1 MGDVWN
7 FMINNFT
14 RKKNNYVNYANKGM
28 NLENDINITNSY
40 YRDTNIAL
48 VYKKATPI
56 KIIKVDYNLARIKDA
71 VFENPSTLDYS
82 GVYKGI
88 YLDFDAKEC
97 NSKTSFPISNI
108 HTHQIK
114 HIRNV
119 LIHKGISFLVVR
131 FNVLDKTFVLFG
143 WDLLRFID
151 NSNRKSI
158 PYEYFLEYGVEIPI
172 KYTPRV
178 DYIRAIDKYI
188 TNMEVI
194 YENKEKER
202 C

>member
-1 MGDVWN
+1 
-7 FMINNFT
+7 MINNFT

-48 VYKKATPI
+48 VYKKPTPI

-97 NSKTSFPISNI
+97 NSKTS
-108 HTHQIK
+108 
-114 HIRNV
+114 V